1 MAWNPYK
8 PYTYWT
14 TLSDNELTVDN
25 VTRTLGLVP
34 DDLWAAAAVA
44 DRVVDHVEVQKNLLE
59 LGIGR
64 TDAALERS
72 RKATSP
78 LLAVQALTAENG
90 PVKISGDVTEGSSIS
105 DTLHT
110 YFEAA
115 PDDAQLCNLRATL
128 LHRLD
133 RLNTF
138 VEISKGAPTTNSQD
152 YLEHEVEEWED
163 DPWVDETTNASM
175 DIKAKSSEQFP
186 IPLSTFLVEDLYHIS
201 CQLASWQWFEAV
213 QTLQVRHRLILWP
226 FRLAILDNVPE
237 HVHPTNF
244 RELLPTF
251 DVSSNFELELAGKP
265 WRVQGDWS
273 ELDWVQTALKG
284 RLSIAPTESSESALS
299 HCLPRS
305 LLAPDEISKWYKS
318 RVDKIIKAT
327 GLIDIALATIQHGAS
342 QGIPD
347 LDKIGEELSLLSR
360 LVYDAPQG
368 PDVEDDWTLHRW
380 SSMGPSAVVKA
391 YLANSTPE
399 SIFKDIP
406 RLVLPYL
413 FVLESRAEREGN
425 PDPELPNR
433 LLYEYILSAPLEI
446 TAGIFEASKPTLPP
460 SQRLIKDDQDI
471 VRLALACLYG
481 SDSLNEWSTMSR
493 IFECLPAWDIPRD
506 EDNDED
512 VTDTTIS
519 SLGAFV
525 APSTDHS
532 RCTASD
538 LLVFFKPLSI
548 ASLSRAL
555 DILDVHLESGEILS
569 RWSVPAPL
577 RWFLQSNGDIKEQR
591 AWANRMA
598 RRAGGSDD
606 QLDSKEDWEWLLED
620 MLKLTGKGDTGLPG
634 AFGLLTRD
642 DIMQLFMS
650 GLLSTGRFDI
660 AKDILRS
667 SSHKLLIDVLK
678 IEDICLECSREFYDN
693 AQSGNYKFGD
703 LKLAYDCLD
712 VPQLSDRIV
721 REKEFIE
728 ATSRIS
734 SFNVFSRPGTL
745 ISPIEI
751 RLTSDRLS
759 LISRVL
765 SSNND
770 AYKHSEVI
778 LDLAHKLG
786 YRDDVVAEVK
796 TLAMLADTALQAED
810 FSRAFELSERMVERV
825 SNLRDTSLPDD
836 IRVTE
841 VSEVCWV
848 ACFQLGR
855 QPEFEDVGKKLSLLG
870 QALQLCPPEKLHDIL
885 SSWSRL
891 AEKDIDFRRERL
903 SSTNEKGIAASTS
916 RERTFVSG
924 NVASSLRARLQEFHM
939 PSPPLLSTPD
949 AAALASR
956 TFRSVTANF
965 PFSVGRGSQASDRED
980 GSRASS
986 LFKGDGED
994 VSSQATRVFNKGIG
1008 WLIGADDE

>member
-1 MAWNPYK
+1 MASD

-14 TLSDNELTVDN
+14 TLSDHELTVDN
-25 VTRTLGLVP
+25 VTYTLGLVP
-34 DDLWAAAAVA
+34 NDLWVVAAAS
-44 DRVVDHVEVQKNLLE
+44 DRVVDVVEVQRTLLE
-59 LGIGR
+59 IGIAR
-64 TDAALERS
+64 TDAALKRS
-72 RKATSP
+72 QEVASSSHV
-78 LLAVQALTAENG
+78 AQALVPAEDG
-90 PVKISGDVTEGSSIS
+90 PVKMSEDVTGGGSVS
-105 DTLHT
+105 DMLHA

-115 PDDAQLCNLRATL
+115 PQDAQLCNLRATL

-138 VEISKGAPTTNSQD
+138 VEISRCAPPPDSRDN
-152 YLEHEVEEWED
+152 LEDEVEEWED
-163 DPWVDETTNASM
+163 DPWANETADSSM
-175 DIKAKSSEQFP
+175 DVKTKLWEQFP
-186 IPLSTFLVEDLYHIS
+186 IPLSAFLVEDLYQIS
-201 CQLASWQWFEAV
+201 CQLASWQWFDAV
-213 QTLQVRHRLILWP
+213 QTLQTRHRLILWP
-226 FRLAILDNVPE
+226 LRLAILDSVPE

-244 RELLPTF
+244 REILPEF
-251 DVSSNFELELAGKP
+251 DVSLNSEPELAGRP
-265 WRVQGDWS
+265 WRIEDDWS
-273 ELDWVQTALKG
+273 ELGWVQTVLKNIPSVDLVG
-284 RLSIAPTESSESALS
+284 YWRAESTLN
-299 HCLPRS
+299 HCISRS
-305 LLAPDEISKWYKS
+305 LLTANDLSKWYKS
-318 RVDKIIKAT
+318 RVDKIINAT
-327 GLIDIALATIQHGAS
+327 GLIDIALATIQYGAS

-347 LDKIGEELSLLSR
+347 LDEIGEELSLLSR
-360 LVYDAPQG
+360 LVYDTPRG
-368 PDVEDDWTLHRW
+368 PDVDDDWTLYRW
-380 SSMGPSAVVKA
+380 SSMEPSAVVRA
-391 YLANSTPE
+391 YLAHSTSE
-399 SIFKDIP
+399 SISKDIS

-413 FVLESRAEREGN
+413 FVLESRAERGGT

-446 TAGIFEASKPTLPP
+446 AAGIFEASKPTLPM

-471 VRLALACLYG
+471 ARLALACLYG
-481 SDSLNEWSTMSR
+481 SDSLDEWSTMSR
-493 IFECLPAWDIPRD
+493 IFECLPAWDIPQD

-512 VTDTTIS
+512 VADTTIS

-525 APSTDHS
+525 IPSKDHPRS
-532 RCTASD
+532 TPFD
-538 LLVFFKPLSI
+538 LLVFFKPLPI

-577 RWFLQSNGDIKEQR
+577 HWFLQSNGDIKEQR

-598 RRAGGSDD
+598 RRAGGSND

-634 AFGLLTRD
+634 AFGLLSRD
-642 DIMQLFMS
+642 DVLQLFLS
-650 GLLSTGRFDI
+650 GVLSTGRFDI
-660 AKDILRS
+660 AKDILCS
-667 SSHKLLIDVLK
+667 SSHKFSMDVWK

-712 VPQLSDRIV
+712 VPQLSERIV

-734 SFNVFSRPGTL
+734 SFNVFSRPGIP

-796 TLAMLADTALQAED
+796 TLAMLADTALQVED
-810 FSRAFELSERMVERV
+810 FSYAFELSERMVERV
-825 SNLRDTSLPDD
+825 GNLRNTSSPDD
-836 IRVTE
+836 ARTTE
-841 VSEVCWV
+841 ASEVCWV

-855 QPEFEDVGKKLSLLG
+855 QPEFEDVDKKLSLLG
-870 QALQLCPPEKLHDIL
+870 QALELCPPEKLHDIL

-891 AEKDIDFRRERL
+891 AKKDVYLRKERL
-903 SSTNEKGIAASTS
+903 LSTNEKGIAASAS
-916 RERTFVSG
+916 RERTFVPG

-965 PFSVGRGSQASDRED
+965 PFSVGRGSQASDRA

-986 LFKGDGED
+986 LFRGDGED
-994 VSSQATRVFNKGIG
+994 VSAQATRVFNKGIG
-1008 WLIGADDE
+1008 WLIGADDG